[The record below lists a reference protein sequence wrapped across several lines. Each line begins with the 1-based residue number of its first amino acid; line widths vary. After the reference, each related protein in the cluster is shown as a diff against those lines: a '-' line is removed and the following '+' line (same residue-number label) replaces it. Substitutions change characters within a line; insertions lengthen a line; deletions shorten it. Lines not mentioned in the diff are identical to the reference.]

1 MVQCCNGKLEIVQ
14 CFSNPSFE
22 IESKLIFKE
31 SGPLILTP
39 KITPLTRME
48 LLIFIKV
55 GIKLPSINS

>member
-39 KITPLTRME
+39 KNNSIDQNGITHIYKSRH
-48 LLIFIKV
+48 
-55 GIKLPSINS
+55 